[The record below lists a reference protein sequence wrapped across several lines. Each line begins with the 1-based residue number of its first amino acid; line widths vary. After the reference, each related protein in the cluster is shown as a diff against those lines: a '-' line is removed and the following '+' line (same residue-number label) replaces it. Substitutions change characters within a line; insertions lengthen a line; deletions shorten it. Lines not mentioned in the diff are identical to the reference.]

1 MRTIE
6 LKRVVVTGIGT
17 INPLGNNIEDYFENL
32 KNGVSGGGL
41 ITRFD
46 LTNFKN
52 KVACEVKGFDPS
64 QHFDRKEGRKLDLYT
79 QYAIVA
85 ADQAYNDAGLKDAG
99 MDLNRAGVIW
109 ASGIGG
115 ITTFQEEVTGFV
127 NGGGN
132 PRFNPFFIPKMI
144 ADIAGGHLSMKY
156 GFKGPNYSTISAC
169 SSSNHA
175 IIDALMLIRLGK
187 ADLIITGGSEASVV
201 ESGIGGFGAMKAIST
216 RNDEP
221 AKASR
226 PYDRDRDGFVLGE
239 GSGALVL
246 EELEHAKA
254 RGAKIYA
261 EIIGGGMS
269 ADAYHLTAPLPDG
282 DGARRSMEAALEDAG
297 IQPEDID
304 YVNTHGT
311 STPAGDVAEI
321 TGLRNLIGDHIYNIN
336 ISSTKSMTGHL
347 LGATGAV
354 EALACIMA
362 IRDGIIPPT
371 INVENLD
378 EELDPKINFTLN
390 KAQKRDV
397 NIAVS
402 NTFGFGGHNSTII
415 LKKYQE

>member
-17 INPLGNNIEDYFENL
+17 INPLGNNIEDYFKNL
-32 KNGVSGGGL
+32 KDGVSGGGL

-64 QHFDRKEGRKLDLYT
+64 EYFDKKEGRKLDLYT

-85 ADQAYNDAGLKDAG
+85 ADQAYNDAGIKDSG
-99 MDLNRAGVIW
+99 TDLNRAGVIW

-175 IIDALMLIRLGK
+175 MIDALMLIRLGK

-201 ESGIGGFGAMKAIST
+201 ESGIGGFGAMKAISS

-221 AKASR
+221 SKASR

-261 EIIGGGMS
+261 EVIGGGMTFYQQSESS
-269 ADAYHLTAPLPDG
+269 APRKNNLQHLPVHKEHA
-282 DGARRSMEAALEDAG
+282 
-297 IQPEDID
+297 
-304 YVNTHGT
+304 
-311 STPAGDVAEI
+311 
-321 TGLRNLIGDHIYNIN
+321 
-336 ISSTKSMTGHL
+336 K
-347 LGATGAV
+347 
-354 EALACIMA
+354 
-362 IRDGIIPPT
+362 
-371 INVENLD
+371 
-378 EELDPKINFTLN
+378 
-390 KAQKRDV
+390 
-397 NIAVS
+397 
-402 NTFGFGGHNSTII
+402 
-415 LKKYQE
+415 